1 MNIKKEQLKG
11 IIVVAIAWL
20 FALSLLF
27 LTLVKLK
34 IFSAI

>member
-1 MNIKKEQLKG
+1 MPVKKEQIKG
-11 IIVVAIAWL
+11 VIIIVIAWL

-27 LTLVKLK
+27 LTLVKLR